1 MLLNSC
7 CAEVSRLQGKVP
19 GWRFKCGMNLYADEV
34 ETMRL
39 DELISGA
46 IADGKKRGP
55 RCELLRSER

>member
-1 MLLNSC
+1 M
-7 CAEVSRLQGKVP
+7 P
-19 GWRFKCGMNLYADEV
+19 GWGFKCGMNLYADEV

-55 RCELLRSER
+55 RRELLRSER